1 MNDEQKKIA
10 REVQKQVP
18 VAMTMPEPNKSR
30 VLTCLAYEYFLL
42 NMEEE
47 AWKLIRQADP
57 EYYKEGIHKDMAA
70 DASMEKIFMTIAAKL
85 IESGYLSI
93 DLKQQS

>member
-1 MNDEQKKIA
+1 MNQEEKKKIV

-18 VAMTMPEPNKSR
+18 LALRMPEPDKSR

-42 NMEEE
+42 DLEEE

-57 EYYKEGIHKDMAA
+57 EYYKTEVHKDMEN

-85 IESGYLSI
+85 IESGYLSL
-93 DLKQQS
+93 DQKG